1 MNMVY
6 AKLAVVALAF
16 VAGWWVASQYY
27 GVRDLQH
34 QVAGLQADKEALN
47 AVLTETQRLQ
57 TVAQDEAARAQDR
70 LRVVDTER
78 TQLVGTVDRLR
89 VQLRAATG
97 SSSNAAPTIGGQ
109 SEPGADACN
118 LRADVSIWLADRI
131 ADLAEYADRLK
142 VAGQTCEAIHDSL

>member
-1 MNMVY
+1 MNLVY

-16 VAGWWVASQYY
+16 VAGFWTASQYY
-27 GVRDLQH
+27 GVRNLQH
-34 QVAGLQADKEALN
+34 EVADLKLDKEALH
-47 AVLTETQRLQ
+47 AVLAETQRLQ
-57 TVAQDEAARAQDR
+57 TVAQDAARDAQDR
-70 LRVVDTER
+70 LRTVDTER
-78 TQLVGTVDRLR
+78 TQLAGTVDRLR

-109 SEPGADACN
+109 SEPSADACN

-142 VAGQTCEAIHDSL
+142 VAGQTCEAIHDSM